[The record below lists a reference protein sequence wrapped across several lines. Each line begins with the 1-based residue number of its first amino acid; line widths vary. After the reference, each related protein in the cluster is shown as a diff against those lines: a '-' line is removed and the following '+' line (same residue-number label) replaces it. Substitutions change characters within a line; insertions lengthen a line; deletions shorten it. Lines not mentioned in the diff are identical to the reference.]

1 MTDLQDRVVPA
12 APTVTEFVCNGSTVR
27 VGDHPHLDALI
38 YSVCDASGQCATGE
52 LTVAVL
58 GDG

>member
-1 MTDLQDRVVPA
+1 MKPANTPKTGNDLAVQCA
-12 APTVTEFVCNGSTVR
+12 TAELTMAR
-27 VGDHPHLDALI
+27 VGDYPHLDALI